1 MRVLVPVALLPAI
14 AFGIKVIPQV
24 VPDRWG
30 KVKTYLERFCDGN
43 SAVLAS
49 TTIQVC
55 SSELRKKVLAH
66 YLVTV
71 PECPGFK
78 SGCLSLPGLC
88 ATVLLRHSCKLRK
101 TLAPHLAALPI
112 WHLHFSIFTQRQNL
126 LLTLS
131 LTFNTGLKVKRNFSL
146 VSILWELTPWAM
158 DISNMSEVHCIYLS
172 KTSGDQMLQMKWIA
186 AVPVS
191 AVDCKLFR
199 Q

>member
-14 AFGIKVIPQV
+14 AFGIKVIPHG

-131 LTFNTGLKVKRNFSL
+131 LTFNTGVESQEK
-146 VSILWELTPWAM
+146 
-158 DISNMSEVHCIYLS
+158 
-172 KTSGDQMLQMKWIA
+172 LQPSVRFFESWPPGQWTLAIWVRYIVFTFRRPVVTKCFKWN
-186 AVPVS
+186 
-191 AVDCKLFR
+191 
-199 Q
+199 